1 MSSVSFNELTYRI
14 FNIVKPKI
22 SDDESIDIL
31 EIQYDVENTRAML
44 LKRRFSNKFK
54 SQIPEPLIQR
64 IEQLEIEDVNSSN
77 LYPDIPS
84 DQVLMRTK
92 LQVPQL
98 LEKSSGMPL
107 IKRISSSTILSKNF
121 SVVTPEQAK
130 YSGNG
135 KFNQKNIF
143 CFIEDGYLHF
153 ITKRLIFKGIKYVDL
168 HGIFERPTKV
178 NEFLN
183 DNFSGTYDNDSPY
196 PITMDMID
204 DIESIVIKNKLRIES
219 SQPIDDINDSSDT
232 PKQIVN
238 PNQ

>member
-1 MSSVSFNELTYRI
+1 MSSITFNEITYRI
-14 FNIVKPKI
+14 FNIIKPKI

-31 EIQYDVENTRAML
+31 EIQYDVENARAML
-44 LKRRFSNKFK
+44 IKRRYSNKFK
-54 SQIPEPLIQR
+54 SEIPEPLIQR
-64 IEQLEIEDVNSSN
+64 ISQLEIEDVNSSN

-84 DQVLMRTK
+84 DKVLMKTK

-107 IKRISSSTILSKNF
+107 IKRISSATILSKNF
-121 SVVTPEQAK
+121 TVVVPEQSK
-130 YSGNG
+130 YCGNG

-143 CFIEDGYLHF
+143 CFIEDGYLYF
-153 ITKRLIFKGIKYVDL
+153 ITKRLLFKGIKYIDL
-168 HGIFERPTKV
+168 YGVFERPTKV

-183 DNFSGTYDNDSPY
+183 DNYNGSYDNNSPY

-204 DIESIVIKNKLRIES
+204 EIENIVIKNKLRIES

-232 PKQIVN
+232 PKQIAN
-238 PNQ
+238 ND